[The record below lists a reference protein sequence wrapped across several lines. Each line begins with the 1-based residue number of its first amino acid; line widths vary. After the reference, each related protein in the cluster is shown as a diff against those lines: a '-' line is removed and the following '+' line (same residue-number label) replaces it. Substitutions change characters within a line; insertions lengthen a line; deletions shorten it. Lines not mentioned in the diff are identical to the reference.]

1 MYRGLFLHLHASTA
15 ESVQAS
21 SRRRLLKLDDLM
33 NYIITS
39 ELMRIRE
46 CIFQEKKKQEVTSDE
61 ASLIDQEHPCLN

>member
-15 ESVQAS
+15 ESFQAS
-21 SRRRLLKLDDLM
+21 SRQQLLKLDDLM